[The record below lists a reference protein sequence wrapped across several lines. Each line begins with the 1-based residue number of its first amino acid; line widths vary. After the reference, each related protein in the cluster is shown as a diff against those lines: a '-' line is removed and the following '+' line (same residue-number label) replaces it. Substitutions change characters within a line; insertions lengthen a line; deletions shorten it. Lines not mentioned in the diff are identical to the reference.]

1 MQIHGFQKLTLLD
14 YPGHIA
20 ATIFLAGCNMRCP
33 FCHNASLVTRVISE
47 NAIPKE
53 TVLST
58 LYNRKHILEGVCIT
72 GGEPTLYPELPAL
85 IEAIK
90 SMGLKV
96 KLDSNGTNPSML
108 KHLVKRGLIDYV
120 AMDIKN
126 SKEKY
131 ALTTGIPS
139 FSLDKINESINFL
152 LTAAINY
159 EFRTTI
165 VKEFHTP
172 EDMVSI
178 GKWINGAPAYYLQ
191 SYKDSSDMIQTG
203 LTSHT
208 ADTLIDFSNLLK
220 PYITN
225 VFLRGVTI

>member
-33 FCHNASLVTRVISE
+33 FCHNASLVTKVVSE
-47 NAIPKE
+47 NAIPQE
-53 TVLST
+53 TVLSA
-58 LYNRKHILEGVCIT
+58 LYSRKHILEGVCIT
-72 GGEPTLYPELPAL
+72 GGEPTLYSELPAL
-85 IEAIK
+85 IEEIK

-96 KLDSNGTNPSML
+96 KLDTNGTNPSML
-108 KHLVKRGLIDYV
+108 KHLAKESLIDYA

-131 ALTTGIPS
+131 ALTTGIPA
-139 FSLDKINESINFL
+139 FALDKINESVDFL
-152 LTAAINY
+152 LTSSIAY
-159 EFRTTI
+159 EFRTTL
-165 VKEFHTP
+165 VKEFHTI
-172 EDMVSI
+172 EDIVSI
-178 GKWINGAPAYYLQ
+178 GKWINGATAYYLQ

-203 LTSHT
+203 LNPHT
-208 ADTLIDFSNLLK
+208 TDTLIEFSNLLK

-225 VFLRGVTI
+225 VFLRGVM

>member
-33 FCHNASLVTRVISE
+33 FCHNASLVTKVISE
-47 NAIPKE
+47 NALPQE
-53 TVLST
+53 TVLAA
-58 LYNRKHILEGVCIT
+58 LYSRKHILEGVCIT
-72 GGEPTLYPELPAL
+72 GGEPTLYSELPTL
-85 IEAIK
+85 IEEIK

-96 KLDSNGTNPSML
+96 KLDTNGTNPAML
-108 KHLVKRGLIDYV
+108 KHLAKESLIDYA

-131 ALTTGIPS
+131 AITTGIPA
-139 FSLDKINESINFL
+139 FSLDKINESVDFL
-152 LTAAINY
+152 LTSSIAY
-159 EFRTTI
+159 EFRTTL
-165 VKEFHTP
+165 VKEFHTL
-172 EDMVSI
+172 EDIISI
-178 GKWINGAPAYYLQ
+178 GKWINGATAYYLQ

-203 LTSHT
+203 LNPHT
-208 ADTLIDFSNLLK
+208 TDTLIEFSNLLK

-225 VFLRGVTI
+225 VFLRGVM

>member
-47 NAIPKE
+47 NAIPQE

-58 LYNRKHILEGVCIT
+58 LYKRKHILEGVCIT
-72 GGEPTLYPELPAL
+72 GGEPTLYPGLQSL
-85 IEAIK
+85 IEEIK
-90 SMGLKV
+90 SIGLKV
-96 KLDSNGTNPSML
+96 KLDSNGTNPAML
-108 KHLVKRGLIDYV
+108 KHLVQEGLIDYI

-139 FSLDKINESINFL
+139 FSLDKINESIEFL
-152 LTAAINY
+152 LTSSIAY

-165 VKEFHTP
+165 VKEFHSI
-172 EDMVSI
+172 EDIVSI
-178 GKWINGAPAYYLQ
+178 GKWINGATAYYLQ
-191 SYKDSSDMIQTG
+191 GYKDSSDMIQTG
-203 LTSHT
+203 LNPHT
-208 ADTLIDFSNLLK
+208 TDTLIEFTNLLK

-225 VFLRGVTI
+225 VFLRGIT

>member
-33 FCHNASLVTRVISE
+33 FCHNASLVTKVISE
-47 NAIPKE
+47 NAIPEE

-58 LYNRKHILEGVCIT
+58 LYSRKHILEGVCIT
-72 GGEPTLYPELPAL
+72 GGEPTLYSELPTL
-85 IEAIK
+85 IEEIK

-96 KLDSNGTNPSML
+96 KLDTNGTNPAML
-108 KHLVKRGLIDYV
+108 KHLAKENLIDYV

-131 ALTTGIPS
+131 ALTTGIPGL
-139 FSLDKINESINFL
+139 SLDKIYESVEFL
-152 LTAAINY
+152 LTSSIAY
-159 EFRTTI
+159 EFRTTL
-165 VKEFHTP
+165 VNEFHTI
-172 EDMVSI
+172 EDIVSI
-178 GKWINGAPAYYLQ
+178 GKWINGAAAYYLQ

-203 LTSHT
+203 LNPHT
-208 ADTLIDFSNLLK
+208 TDTLIEFSNLLK

-225 VFLRGVTI
+225 VFLRGVM

>member
-33 FCHNASLVTRVISE
+33 FCHNASLVTKVISE
-47 NAIPKE
+47 NAIPHE
-53 TVLST
+53 TVLAT
-58 LYNRKHILEGVCIT
+58 LFSRKHILEGVCIT
-72 GGEPTLYPELPAL
+72 GGEPTLYSELPTL
-85 IEAIK
+85 IEEIK

-96 KLDSNGTNPSML
+96 KLDTNGTNPAML
-108 KHLVKRGLIDYV
+108 KHLAKESLIDYA

-131 ALTTGIPS
+131 AITTGIPA
-139 FSLDKINESINFL
+139 FSLDKINESVDFL
-152 LTAAINY
+152 LTSSIAY
-159 EFRTTI
+159 EFRTTL
-165 VKEFHTP
+165 VKEFHTL
-172 EDMVSI
+172 EDIVSI
-178 GKWINGAPAYYLQ
+178 GKWINGATAYYLQ

-203 LTSHT
+203 LNSHT
-208 ADTLIDFSNLLK
+208 TDTLIEFSNLLK

-225 VFLRGVTI
+225 VFLRGVM